1 MKLLSKVSYDTK
13 QFLLRGENMKE
24 QTKLLHSMNE
34 IFKTDDA
41 WGTSVT
47 REIIEFV
54 DQKQKDLQEFKT
66 GYEKWSDKN
75 DV

>member
-1 MKLLSKVSYDTK
+1 
-13 QFLLRGENMKE
+13 MKE

-66 GYEKWSDKN
+66 GYENWSDKN